1 MFSADLQGDKAPDTE
16 PLFQRE
22 PYIQHLVPGPASVCA
37 TQKLLASRQPFFQV
51 SHREIRM
58 LLTDMF
64 HPIPRIIKIPD
75 SSDSGSTM
83 V

>member
-37 TQKLLASRQPFFQV
+37 TQKLLASRAAVFSGQP
-51 SHREIRM
+51 
-58 LLTDMF
+58 
-64 HPIPRIIKIPD
+64 P
-75 SSDSGSTM
+75 
-83 V
+83 